1 MRKLNHNLT
10 EGNIYNSLL
19 LFSIP
24 FVIANLIQAL
34 YGTVDL
40 VVVGLFTDTQGIS
53 SVAIGTQVM
62 QIVNGL
68 IIGFTMGGTI
78 LIGQYYGANRK
89 EDTQEVIGTMF
100 TLGLIISLFIMIFM
114 WVITNPLLNILR
126 TPDEAFIDARKY
138 VTIASSGIVFI
149 FGYNA
154 ISAILRGLGDS
165 KRPVLFIGIAC
176 VFNILLDFLF
186 VGYLGMRASGA
197 ALATILSQG
206 ISMVLAIVYL
216 KKTIFYPILN

>member
-1 MRKLNHNLT
+1 MAQ
-10 EGNIYNSLL
+10 YLL
-19 LFSIP
+19 
-24 FVIANLIQAL
+24 
-34 YGTVDL
+34 G
-40 VVVGLFTDTQGIS
+40 
-53 SVAIGTQVM
+53 
-62 QIVNGL
+62 
-68 IIGFTMGGTI
+68 
-78 LIGQYYGANRK
+78 GQYYGANKK

-165 KRPVLFIGIAC
+165 KRPV
-176 VFNILLDFLF
+176 V
-186 VGYLGMRASGA
+186 YRY
-197 ALATILSQG
+197 
-206 ISMVLAIVYL
+206 SMCIQYF
-216 KKTIFYPILN
+216 T

>member
-78 LIGQYYGANRK
+78 LIGQYYGANKK

-126 TPDEAFIDARKY
+126 TPDEAFMMPGNMSPLPPAVLFLYLDIMLLVLYY
-138 VTIASSGIVFI
+138 VVW
-149 FGYNA
+149 
-154 ISAILRGLGDS
+154 AILKGR
-165 KRPVLFIGIAC
+165 FC
-176 VFNILLDFLF
+176 
-186 VGYLGMRASGA
+186 
-197 ALATILSQG
+197 LS
-206 ISMVLAIVYL
+206 A
-216 KKTIFYPILN
+216 